1 MNLSQRIWTPDSL
14 LRHLPA
20 KEVEAAQ
27 LINKGVQPET
37 ILERHIIRDSR
48 WREGAL
54 WGEPRP
60 GHPEGKVIY
69 HIHEVLKNVDE
80 ACSDVILR
88 QRLRLV
94 TIIHDTFKH
103 LEEKKRPRT
112 DWKKH
117 HAVLAQRFAQE
128 YIVDEGIL
136 NTIKLHDDAYYAWC
150 ATQAGYERQARTL
163 INRLLERMGD
173 DLQLY
178 YLFFKCDTKTGDKYQ
193 QPISWFEQLLGD
205 RITPINWP

>member
-1 MNLSQRIWTPDSL
+1 M
-14 LRHLPA
+14 
-20 KEVEAAQ
+20 EAEQ
-27 LINKGVQPET
+27 LILKGVQPENA
-37 ILERHIIRDSR
+37 LEQRIIRDPR

-69 HIHEVLKNVDE
+69 HIHEVLKNVDA
-80 ACSDVILR
+80 ACSDATMR
-88 QRLRLV
+88 RRLRLV

-117 HAVLAQRFAQE
+117 HAVLAQRFAQD
-128 YIVDEGIL
+128 YVQDKAVL
-136 NTIKLHDDAYYAWC
+136 TTIKLHDDAYYAWC
-150 ATQAGYERQARTL
+150 ATKLGYERQAKALLTRL
-163 INRLLERMGD
+163 IERLGD

-193 QPISWFEQLLGD
+193 HPIIWLEQRLKD
-205 RITPINWP
+205 RITPVYWP